1 MIYYNLIF
9 KYYIFKIKK
18 TKKNTTNK
26 IRIVQNHSILIFD
39 CLLGLYIFAI
49 MNVCVT
55 KKNKN
60 CTSIFLYRLIQ
71 EDLIRQF
78 VFVIYHTIRNII
90 KTRRSIINE

>member
-39 CLLGLYIFAI
+39 CLLGL
-49 MNVCVT
+49 
-55 KKNKN
+55 
-60 CTSIFLYRLIQ
+60 
-71 EDLIRQF
+71 
-78 VFVIYHTIRNII
+78 
-90 KTRRSIINE
+90 

>member
-1 MIYYNLIF
+1 
-9 KYYIFKIKK
+9 
-18 TKKNTTNK
+18 
-26 IRIVQNHSILIFD
+26 
-39 CLLGLYIFAI
+39 

-90 KTRRSIINE
+90 KTRRSIIN